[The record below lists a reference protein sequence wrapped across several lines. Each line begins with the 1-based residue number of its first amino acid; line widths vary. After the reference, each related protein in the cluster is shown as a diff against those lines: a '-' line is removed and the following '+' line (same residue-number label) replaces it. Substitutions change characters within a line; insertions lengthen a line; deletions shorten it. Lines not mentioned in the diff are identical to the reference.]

1 MFDIKGNIKLLL
13 ALGLVVAV
21 GLMIW
26 AYKANV
32 NTIAKLNKEVAVV
45 TVENG
50 NAQDTLQTVVKDR
63 EISAT
68 VTKELEE
75 QKLAKAAA
83 HQAIADELRVPT
95 PEVPIV
101 APLPPEENTPYKA
114 KAATVNIQQ
123 TTTAI
128 AGMWKSFCLASPENP
143 ECVKRKKP

>member
-13 ALGLVVAV
+13 ALGLVLAV

-26 AYKANV
+26 AYKANLS
-32 NTIAKLNKEVAVV
+32 TIATLNKEVAVV

-50 NAQDTLQTVVKDR
+50 NAQDTLNTVVKDR
-63 EISAT
+63 EVSAV
-68 VTKELEE
+68 VTQELEQ

-95 PEVPIV
+95 PEVPVV
-101 APLPPEENTPYKA
+101 APLPPEENKPYTA

-128 AGMWKSFCLASPENP
+128 DGMWKSFCLASPQNP

>member
-13 ALGLVVAV
+13 ALGLVLAV

-26 AYKANV
+26 AYKSNV

-63 EISAT
+63 EVSAI
-68 VTKELEE
+68 VTQELEQ

-101 APLPPEENTPYKA
+101 TPLPPEEDKPYKA
-114 KAATVNIQQ
+114 KAATINIQQ
-123 TTTAI
+123 TTSAI
-128 AGMWKSFCLASPENP
+128 DGMWKSFCLASPDAP
-143 ECVKRKKP
+143 QCAKRKKP